1 MTIQWIASISGVRA
15 LLLGGLAIGSLQMG
29 QVATAAP
36 GLAQALP
43 VPASST
49 PTTTRPLLKPGDSGA
64 PVKQL
69 QQELTQMGLYAGA
82 VDGLYGATTDQ
93 AVRSLQQQQGFTVDG
108 VAGAQTWQSLG
119 WSQGQRSLSLP
130 VPLLGANPLTFIPLV
145 VAQPPP
151 PPSALWLALM
161 PLVPIT
167 GGVLTYLYQRRQDRR

>member
-1 MTIQWIASISGVRA
+1 
-15 LLLGGLAIGSLQMG
+15 MG

-93 AVRSLQQQQGFTVDG
+93 AVRSLQRQQEFTVDG

-119 WSQGQRSLSLP
+119 RSQGQRSLSLP